1 MIQSRSLEP
10 IGDLCCLPSPYRVP
24 HSVAGMAFNFSKV
37 ELAHHGSQRNAPMQA
52 EKTQRG
58 PADSTLV
65 KTRRSC
71 FGIPQYSPA
80 T

>member
-1 MIQSRSLEP
+1 MNRFRPLEAN
-10 IGDLCCLPSPYRVP
+10 GDFCCLPSPHRIP
-24 HSVAGMAFNFSKV
+24 QGVAGMAFNFSQV
-37 ELAHHGSQRNAPMQA
+37 ELNFREAQNTVPVQA
-52 EKTQRG
+52 ETQRG
-58 PADSTLV
+58 PATSERV